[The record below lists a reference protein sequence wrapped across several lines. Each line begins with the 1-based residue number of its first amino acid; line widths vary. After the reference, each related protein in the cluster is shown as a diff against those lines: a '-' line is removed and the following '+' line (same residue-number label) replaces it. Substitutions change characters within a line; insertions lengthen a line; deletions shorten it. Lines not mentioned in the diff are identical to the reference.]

1 MILQKGENS
10 DDLEKIFAEA
20 LALSVNSN
28 NDALAGG
35 RRVSNAESLLDVDT
49 SKPEEDISTK
59 LHKIEECLSN
69 LNKVRKERMD
79 TLNDLKEK
87 VKKLTIIINCIDKNK
102 YLLLFYFYYYYH
114 YLDTSR

>member
-1 MILQKGENS
+1 MILRTGENS

-20 LALSVNSN
+20 LASSVSTN
-28 NDALAGG
+28 NDTFVGG
-35 RRVSNAESLLDVDT
+35 RRVSNADSLLDVDT
-49 SKPEEDISTK
+49 SNSGEDINTK

-87 VKKLTIIINCIDKNK
+87 VKKI
-102 YLLLFYFYYYYH
+102 Y
-114 YLDTSR
+114 